1 VPENESVWGA
11 GPGFHSLT
19 TARQIDFTLF
29 CITFSPEM
37 RILFPFRDLW
47 RHRDLLWQF
56 TLRNIE
62 LRHKGSYLGFIWS
75 ILNPLLILG
84 LYVFVFGHIF
94 GGKFDET
101 PNETRLDYALGLF
114 AGLSIFQLLAEV
126 IGISPLIFVSQPNFV
141 KKVVFPLEILPVAS
155 VGSSVFHFLISTV
168 LVAIGAATLGPGL
181 SWSALWLPVI
191 ILPIV
196 LIALGLS
203 WLISSLGVFFR
214 DVGQVTQFLTQVLLW
229 ASAIFFSPHIITG
242 TAWTILRFNPL
253 LHAAALA
260 RNALL
265 WHHALN
271 LRQLTFLYASGIA
284 ICWVGNMAFRR
295 MKPAFAD
302 VL

>member
-1 VPENESVWGA
+1 MLDS
-11 GPGFHSLT
+11 
-19 TARQIDFTLF
+19 
-29 CITFSPEM
+29 
-37 RILFPFRDLW
+37 FPVTNLW
-47 RHRDLLWQF
+47 RNRDLLWQF
-56 TLRNIE
+56 TVRNIE

-94 GGKFDET
+94 PGKFNEM

-126 IGISPLIFVSQPNFV
+126 IGISPMIFVSQPNFV
-141 KKVVFPLEILPVAS
+141 KKVVFPLEILPVAI
-155 VGSSVFHFLISTV
+155 VGSSVFHFLISTA

-191 ILPIV
+191 ILPVV

-229 ASAIFFSPHIITG
+229 ASAIFFSPYIITG

>member
-1 VPENESVWGA
+1 
-11 GPGFHSLT
+11 
-19 TARQIDFTLF
+19 
-29 CITFSPEM
+29 
-37 RILFPFRDLW
+37 
-47 RHRDLLWQF
+47 
-56 TLRNIE
+56 
-62 LRHKGSYLGFIWS
+62 
-75 ILNPLLILG
+75 
-84 LYVFVFGHIF
+84 
-94 GGKFDET
+94 
-101 PNETRLDYALGLF
+101 
-114 AGLSIFQLLAEV
+114 
-126 IGISPLIFVSQPNFV
+126 
-141 KKVVFPLEILPVAS
+141 
-155 VGSSVFHFLISTV
+155 LISTV